1 MNPYLAVVYRVC
13 LALAAIGFTAGLLLF
28 LVSFVLTP
36 SVAIFYRSLVL
47 TWFGGYLVAVSGAYV
62 LLGNQASK
70 GAPHGVSQTDI
81 FSGCP
86 QRLQRVGY
94 VVVAVAFTA
103 FFVAI
108 ALVETEVVNRGVG
121 EAAILGAFSV
131 GAFTAMFGGLW
142 SELSRGRQNA
152 A

>member
-1 MNPYLAVVYRVC
+1 MLD
-13 LALAAIGFTAGLLLF
+13 F
-28 LVSFVLTP
+28 LINVGWLTP
-36 SVAIFYRSLVL
+36 SVATFYRSLVL

-62 LLGNQASK
+62 LLSNQAAK
-70 GAPHGVSQTDI
+70 DAPHGASQTDI

-94 VVVAVAFTA
+94 VVVAAAFTA

-108 ALVETEVVNRGVG
+108 ALVETAVVNRIVG

-131 GAFTAMFGGLW
+131 GAFSAFFGGLW
-142 SELSRGRQNA
+142 SALSRGQENA